1 MFSIN
6 TGRRMLRSTGM
17 ALGFA
22 TVLVTG
28 AVALAG
34 PASAATVTAQL
45 DSGRILVNGSS
56 VADGIDIGLNS
67 AGTVVTISNTLGSVA
82 AGPGCTQ
89 AGIATQCPAGGIDRV
104 DVFAGDGGDAIR
116 NNTKLPSTL
125 SGDNGIDTVNG
136 GTGADNLFG
145 SFGNDTLNG
154 RGGNDRLSGGIGT
167 DTLNGGADTD
177 RCDGEVETN
186 CEL

>member
-1 MFSIN
+1 MFSTN
-6 TGRRMLRSTGM
+6 TGRRMSRNAGM
-17 ALGFA
+17 ALGLA
-22 TVLVTG
+22 TVLFTG

-56 VADGIDIGLNS
+56 GDDGIEITLNP
-67 AGTVVTISNTLGSVA
+67 AGTVVTVSNTLGSVA
-82 AGPGCTQ
+82 AGSGCTQ
-89 AGIATQCPAGGIDRV
+89 AGGAAQCPAGGITRV
-104 DVFAGDGGDAIR
+104 EVFAGDGIDAIR

-136 GTGADNLFG
+136 GSGADVLFG
-145 SFGNDTLNG
+145 GFGDDTLNG
-154 RGGNDRLSGGIGT
+154 RGGNDRLIGSVGT

>member
-1 MFSIN
+1 MFSIS
-6 TGRRMLRSTGM
+6 TGRRMFAGAGL
-17 ALGFA
+17 ALG
-22 TVLVTG
+22 LVTG

-56 VADGIDIGLNS
+56 ADDGIEIDLNA

-82 AGPGCTQ
+82 AGPGCAQ
-89 AGIATQCPAGGIDRV
+89 AGGTARCPAGGIDRV
-104 DVFAGDGGDAIR
+104 DVFAGDGIDAIR

-125 SGDNGIDTVNG
+125 SGDNGFDNVSGGSGADILFGGFGDDKLNG
-136 GTGADNLFG
+136 GL
-145 SFGNDTLNG
+145 
-154 RGGNDRLSGGIGT
+154 GNDRLSGGIGT

-177 RCDGEVETN
+177 RCDGEIESN

>member
-1 MFSIN
+1 MFSTN
-6 TGRRMLRSTGM
+6 TGRRMLSSAGM

-22 TVLVTG
+22 TVLFTG

-56 VADGIDIGLNS
+56 VADGIEIKLN
-67 AGTVVTISNTLGSVA
+67 ATGTVVTISNTLGSVA
-82 AGPGCTQ
+82 AGSGCTQ
-89 AGIATQCPAGGIDRV
+89 SGAATQCPAGGIDRV

-136 GTGADNLFG
+136 GSSADILFG

-154 RGGNDRLSGGIGT
+154 GGGNDRLSGGIGA

-177 RCDGEVETN
+177 RCDGEFETS

>member
-6 TGRRMLRSTGM
+6 TGRRMLRSTGT

-22 TVLVTG
+22 TVLFGG

-56 VADGIDIGLNS
+56 VADGIEVELN
-67 AGTVVTISNTLGSVA
+67 ATGTVVTIGNTLGSVA

-89 AGIATQCPAGGIDRV
+89 VGAAAQCPAGGIDRV

-116 NNTKLPSTL
+116 NNTKLPGTL

-136 GTGADNLFG
+136 GSGADVLFG
-145 SFGNDTLNG
+145 GFGNDTLNG
-154 RGGNDRLSGGIGT
+154 GGGNDRLSGGIGT

>member
-1 MFSIN
+1 MFNTN
-6 TGRRMLRSTGM
+6 TGRMRKSVGM
-17 ALGFA
+17 ALGFV
-22 TVLVTG
+22 TVLFTG

-56 VADGIDIGLNS
+56 VDDGIEITLNL

-82 AGPGCTQ
+82 AGSGCTQ
-89 AGIATQCPAGGIDRV
+89 SGSEAKCPAGGIDRV
-104 DVFAGDGGDAIR
+104 DVFAGDGIDSIR
-116 NNTKLPSTL
+116 NETNLPSTL

-136 GTGADNLFG
+136 GSGADILFG
-145 SFGNDTLNG
+145 GFGDDKLNG
-154 RGGNDRLSGGIGT
+154 NGGNDRLIGSVGH

>member
-1 MFSIN
+1 
-6 TGRRMLRSTGM
+6 M
-17 ALGFA
+17 ALGFV
-22 TVLVTG
+22 TVLFTG

-56 VADGIDIGLNS
+56 VDDGIEIKLN
-67 AGTVVTISNTLGSVA
+67 ATGTVVTISNTLGSAA
-82 AGPGCTQ
+82 AGSGCTQ
-89 AGIATQCPAGGIDRV
+89 AGGEAECPTGGINRV
-104 DVFAGDGGDAIR
+104 DVFAGDGNDAIR
-116 NNTKLPSTL
+116 NNTSLPSTL

-136 GTGADNLFG
+136 GFGADILFG
-145 SFGNDTLNG
+145 GFGDDTLNG
-154 RGGNDRLSGGIGT
+154 RGGNDRLIGSIGT

>member
-1 MFSIN
+1 MFSTN
-6 TGRRMLRSTGM
+6 TGRHMLKSAST

-22 TVLVTG
+22 TVLVAG

-56 VADGIDIGLNS
+56 VADGIEIRLNTT
-67 AGTVVTISNTLGSVA
+67 GTVVTIGNTLGSVA
-82 AGPGCTQ
+82 AGSGCTQ
-89 AGIATQCPAGGIDRV
+89 VGTAAQCPAGGIDRV

-136 GTGADNLFG
+136 GSGADILFG
-145 SFGNDTLNG
+145 SFGDDTLNG
-154 RGGNDRLSGGIGT
+154 GGGNDRLSGGVGT

-177 RCDGEVETN
+177 RCDGEIETN